1 MNRFAPVLQV
11 TRGWSAPDAAEATA
25 HALALAEK
33 SDNLAQLVVQTVG
46 SFASV
51 ISRGDLPTASAITS
65 QLIDLSKREGSPAAL
80 GLAYACGVTS
90 CYCQG
95 DLTGAEKHFV
105 AGAPMFKDA
114 GRKFPSALGSGF
126 GFGSHAAW
134 MMGHA
139 DVARDRSR
147 RAIATATE
155 LNSPFELAYVQW
167 LSAILQVFLRE
178 FAAAK
183 TAAATAVALS
193 DEYGFKQYAAGSRIF
208 LGLAEAALGNPG
220 RGMPIVGLGL
230 RGLSDSTFGGMMTL
244 FGSSVAVAEALDGN
258 VSRALETVEK
268 ALQMNP
274 AELSWRPE
282 AIRIRGEL
290 RLRLDQGGAAERDF
304 REAVALARQIGACAL
319 ELRSAM
325 NLARMLRLRRDI
337 VEARSVLEPLYSSFT
352 EGFDTADLK
361 DAKALLEE
369 LSDSP

>member
-1 MNRFAPVLQV
+1 
-11 TRGWSAPDAAEATA
+11 
-25 HALALAEK
+25 
-33 SDNLAQLVVQTVG
+33 
-46 SFASV
+46 
-51 ISRGDLPTASAITS
+51 
-65 QLIDLSKREGSPAAL
+65 
-80 GLAYACGVTS
+80 
-90 CYCQG
+90 
-95 DLTGAEKHFV
+95 
-105 AGAPMFKDA
+105 MFKDA

-147 RAIATATE
+147 RAIASATE

-167 LSAILQVFLRE
+167 LSAILQVFLGE

-183 TAAATAVALS
+183 TAAATAIALS
-193 DEYGFKQYAAGSRIF
+193 DKYGFKQYAAGSRIF

-220 RGMPIVGLGL
+220 RGMPIVSLGL
-230 RGLSDSTFGGMMTL
+230 RGLNDSGFGVMMTL

-290 RLRLDQGGAAERDF
+290 RLRLNQGGAAERDF
-304 REAVALARQIGACAL
+304 REAVELARQIGASAW

-337 VEARSVLEPLYSSFT
+337 VEARSLLEPLYSSFT

-361 DAKALLEE
+361 DAKALLDE
-369 LSDSP
+369 LGDSR